1 MSTRV
6 TVFCRADQ
14 VDDARAL
21 AAYLDDDI
29 GGLGTF
35 VPGYV
40 DVEGAACVAAS
51 GPKSDTW
58 LARAQAPVGDRPE
71 RDTEQAINMT
81 GAARA
86 LAATVFWRPLDAE
99 GEANPLPIW
108 DGTQIIALVA
118 MPPDVALS
126 VMAALGVVPVAE
138 PDT

>member
-35 VPGYV
+35 VPGYL
-40 DVEGAACVAAS
+40 DADDQPCVVAS
-51 GPKSDTW
+51 GPKSDAW
-58 LARAQAPVGDRPE
+58 LARAQQPVGDRPE
-71 RDTEQAINMT
+71 SDTEQAINMT

-86 LAATVFWRPLDAE
+86 LAATVFWRPSDPE
-99 GEANPLPIW
+99 GEPNPLPDW
-108 DGTQIIALVA
+108 DGSQIIAIVGV
-118 MPPDVALS
+118 PPDAALS
-126 VMAALGVVPVAE
+126 AMAALGVEKAPQ
-138 PDT
+138 D